1 MEETGKSRVN
11 DILKWLTVILGFIIV
26 AAASFLYGFTPD
38 RIAGNVI
45 AFGVMMTGVL
55 FAFAR
60 QRQNGRLIF
69 DNASNIWR
77 FYVLYISAVL
87 ICSFFPL
94 ISEYGRPYLVIFVAL
109 TMVSDEV
116 SALCAGS
123 SLLILCELLCKEPS
137 LYFFVEFFVPALIA
151 VMLFSTV
158 GEEFRI
164 LIPMAVSLLSQ
175 FVCLCL
181 VSVLFTNR
189 TFGFDL
195 FFIPFVNILVC
206 IILILI
212 ILKVLSFSFVYKKDD
227 RYMEILDPEFELL
240 SNLKNYSKEEYDHSI
255 YTAVLCSKL
264 AIKMGLDEKLTKAL
278 GFYHRI
284 GLLRGENTW
293 ENAKGLMTEYLIPE
307 EVIDLL
313 EEYHYSKDDG
323 VYSRNT
329 AVLIIAETV
338 ISSVSY
344 LFSKDKDANI
354 NYDKLIGTILD
365 KKLES
370 GIFSNSKLTFEDMNI
385 IKKTLCEEKLFY
397 DFLR

>member
-227 RYMEILDPEFELL
+227 QYMEILDPEFELL

>member
-11 DILKWLTVILGFIIV
+11 NIFKWLTVVLGFLIV
-26 AAASFLYGFTPD
+26 TAASFLYGFTPD

-45 AFGVMMTGVL
+45 AFGVMMIGAL
-55 FAFAR
+55 YAFAR
-60 QRQNGRLIF
+60 QKLNGRLIF
-69 DNASNIWR
+69 DNALNTWR
-77 FYVLYISAVL
+77 FYAFFLSGIL
-87 ICSFFPL
+87 ICAFFPL
-94 ISEYGRPYLVIFVAL
+94 ISEYGRPFLVFFVAL

-116 SALCAGS
+116 SALSAGS
-123 SLLILCELLCKEPS
+123 SLLILCELLSKES
-137 LYFFVEFFVPALIA
+137 SFVFFIEFFVPALLS

-164 LIPMAVSLLSQ
+164 LIPMAVSLFAQ

-206 IILILI
+206 VILILI
-212 ILKVLSFSFVYKKDD
+212 ILKVLSFTFVYKKDD
-227 RYMEILDPEFELL
+227 RYMDILDPEFELL

-264 AIKMGLDEKLTKAL
+264 ALKMGLDDKLTKAL

-284 GLLRGENTW
+284 GLLRGENSW
-293 ENAKGLMTEYLIPE
+293 ENASGLMSEYQIPE

-313 EEYHYSKDDG
+313 KEYHYSKDEG
-323 VYSRNT
+323 IRSRNT

-354 NYDKLIGTILD
+354 NYEKLIDTIID
-365 KKLES
+365 KKIDS
-370 GIFSNSKLTFEDMNI
+370 GIFSDSKLTFEDINI

>member
-189 TFGFDL
+189 TFGLDL

-329 AVLIIAETV
+329 AVLIIAETA

>member
-1 MEETGKSRVN
+1 MEETGKNRVN
-11 DILKWLTVILGFIIV
+11 TIYTFLTVILGFIIV
-26 AAASFLYGFTPD
+26 AAASGLYGFTPD

-60 QRQNGRLIF
+60 QKLNGSLIF

-77 FYVLYISAVL
+77 FYVIYLSGIL

-94 ISEYGRPYLVIFVAL
+94 ISEYGRPFLVLYVAL
-109 TMVSDEV
+109 TMVSDEI
-116 SALCAGS
+116 SSLCAGS
-123 SLLILCELLCKEPS
+123 SLVILCELLSKEPS
-137 LYFFVEFFVPALIA
+137 FCCLVEFFVPALIA
-151 VMLFSTV
+151 VLLFSTV

-164 LIPMAVSLLSQ
+164 LIPMAISLLSQ

-181 VSVLFTNR
+181 SSVLFSNR
-189 TFGFDL
+189 TFGLDL

-206 IILILI
+206 VILILI
-212 ILKVLSFSFVYKKDD
+212 ILKVLSFTFVYKKDD

-240 SNLKNYSKEEYDHSI
+240 SNLKSYSKEEYDHSI

-264 AIKMGLDEKLTKAL
+264 AIKMELDEKLTKAL

-293 ENAKGLMTEYLIPE
+293 ENACGLMREYAIPE
-307 EVIDLL
+307 EVVELL
-313 EEYHYSKDDG
+313 KEYHLSKDDG
-323 VYSRNT
+323 VRSRNT

-344 LFSKDKDANI
+344 LFSRDKEANI
-354 NYDKLIGTILD
+354 NYDKLINTIMD

-370 GIFSNSKLTFEDMNI
+370 GIFSNSKLTFEDINI
-385 IKKTLCEEKLFY
+385 IKKTLSEEKLFY

>member
-227 RYMEILDPEFELL
+227 QYMEILDPEFELL

-313 EEYHYSKDDG
+313 EEYHYSRDDG